1 MFIVTLF
8 PIVATLASIIVAL
21 MTLPLANTLNLD
33 VVQLSVLTILSVM
46 NTILDALNSVL
57 ERKSKGGSE
66 CAIRVSRIYIDIV
79 VVIIV
84 DCRCMLMLW
93 SSVTLVIG
101 SNFSL

>member
-1 MFIVTLF
+1 
-8 PIVATLASIIVAL
+8 

-84 DCRCMLMLW
+84 DCQCVLMLG
-93 SSVTLVIG
+93 SRVLLVNG
-101 SNFSL
+101 CKPPFDTEVQ